1 MMVRLLQYFTTTVSR
16 QHRMKFSMQEEL
28 SIVTLPLYG
37 VLMYVVVKLYV
48 SYFVPLSVSLHKGR
62 QTTKTIDF
70 NA

>member
-1 MMVRLLQYFTTTVSR
+1 
-16 QHRMKFSMQEEL
+16 MKFSMQEEL
-28 SIVTLPLYG
+28 SIVTLPLHG